1 MKTVGKF
8 FAKKVASLLVVL
20 LVLAIGV
27 IWFRN
32 SIFAWFRGTH
42 RVQYEFVIKR
52 FEQETKLIVAGA
64 DVETTANHTFENNK
78 MKEWPDWTEPITKL
92 FVGREMSVE
101 IPVQTEFK
109 LDLEGL
115 TKDDIRIEDNTL
127 TFKNFLTVEVDSQQH
142 GEIKISN
149 NSNGLIDKAVDVFTA
164 GQKAQ
169 EFLSDK
175 SQEAIYKTSEYVL
188 NDAERQE
195 MVVGFAENSLESLL
209 NLNSDEKLEVDLSLD
224 DLSFVIV
231 DKK

>member
-8 FAKKVASLLVVL
+8 FAKKLASLLVVL
-20 LVLAIGV
+20 LVLVIGV

-42 RVQYEFVIKR
+42 TIQYEFVIKR

-127 TFKNFLTVEVDSQQH
+127 TFKNSLTVEVDSQQH

-195 MVVGFAENSLESLL
+195 KVVGFAENSLESLL
-209 NLNSDEKLEVDLSLD
+209 NLNSDEKLEVDLFLD
-224 DLSFVIV
+224 DLNFVIV

>member
-8 FAKKVASLLVVL
+8 FAKKLASLLVVL

-42 RVQYEFVIKR
+42 TVQYEFVIKR
-52 FEQETKLIVAGA
+52 FAQETKLIVAGA

-127 TFKNFLTVEVDSQQH
+127 TFQNSLTVEVDSQQH

-195 MVVGFAENSLESLL
+195 KVVGFAENSLESLL

-224 DLSFVIV
+224 DLNFVIV

>member
-8 FAKKVASLLVVL
+8 FAKKLASLLVVL

-127 TFKNFLTVEVDSQQH
+127 TFQNSLTVEVDSQQH

-224 DLSFVIV
+224 DLNFVIV

>member
-127 TFKNFLTVEVDSQQH
+127 TFQNSLTVEVDSQQH

-195 MVVGFAENSLESLL
+195 KVVGFAENSLESLL

>member
-224 DLSFVIV
+224 DLNFVIV

>member
-8 FAKKVASLLVVL
+8 FAKKLASLLVVL
-20 LVLAIGV
+20 LVLVIGV

-224 DLSFVIV
+224 DLNFVIV

>member
-8 FAKKVASLLVVL
+8 FAKKLASLLVVL
-20 LVLAIGV
+20 LVLVIGV

-42 RVQYEFVIKR
+42 TIQYEFVIKR

-127 TFKNFLTVEVDSQQH
+127 TFKNSLTVEVDSQQH

-188 NDAERQE
+188 NDAERQVK
-195 MVVGFAENSLESLL
+195 VVGFAENSLESLL
-209 NLNSDEKLEVDLSLD
+209 NLNSDEKLEVDLFLD
-224 DLSFVIV
+224 DLNFVIV

>member
-8 FAKKVASLLVVL
+8 FAKKLASLLVVL

-224 DLSFVIV
+224 DLNFVIV

>member
-1 MKTVGKF
+1 M
-8 FAKKVASLLVVL
+8 
-20 LVLAIGV
+20 
-27 IWFRN
+27 
-32 SIFAWFRGTH
+32 
-42 RVQYEFVIKR
+42 
-52 FEQETKLIVAGA
+52 AGA

-224 DLSFVIV
+224 DLNFVIV

>member
-127 TFKNFLTVEVDSQQH
+127 TFQNSLTVEVDSQQH

-195 MVVGFAENSLESLL
+195 KVVGFAENSLESLL

-224 DLSFVIV
+224 DLNFVIV